1 MKVFSKKLWLI
12 TTIVFGVLAVI
23 MAVGLAVGTYFEQV
37 INLALNVK
45 TQEIIPDPDAT
56 IYFWTDYE
64 NEDDLVAYEKEL
76 CRDIEGEGA
85 ALLLN
90 KDDTLPLAEGTKF
103 SCFSQSSVNLL
114 YGGTGSGQVSAN
126 DAVTL
131 MAALQESFG
140 EGTVNPE
147 LWKFYVTSGYKRENA
162 ATTGGN

>member
-90 KDDTLPLAEGTKF
+90 KDDTLPARGGHQVQLLLAVLRQPALRRHRLGPGLRQRRGHAHGGAPGELRRRHG
-103 SCFSQSSVNLL
+103 QSR
-114 YGGTGSGQVSAN
+114 
-126 DAVTL
+126 AVEVL
-131 MAALQESFG
+131 RDERLQ
-140 EGTVNPE
+140 
-147 LWKFYVTSGYKRENA
+147 A
-162 ATTGGN
+162 

>member
-85 ALLLN
+85 ALLLAV
-90 KDDTLPLAEGTKF
+90 LRQPALRRHRLGPGLRQRRGHAHGGAPGELRRRHG
-103 SCFSQSSVNLL
+103 QSR
-114 YGGTGSGQVSAN
+114 
-126 DAVTL
+126 AVEVL
-131 MAALQESFG
+131 RDERLQ
-140 EGTVNPE
+140 
-147 LWKFYVTSGYKRENA
+147 A
-162 ATTGGN
+162 